1 MSIEFELLS
10 RLVKAVG
17 DGEDT
22 EAVLKIAKE
31 ATTVIKNGDRIEGL
45 LAERADLSRMICEAH
60 VVLESTQDR
69 AANDEP
75 GSAMLLVDV
84 AVRTLAEHAEK

>member
-22 EAVLKIAKE
+22 EAILKIAKQ
-31 ATTVIKNGDRIEGL
+31 ASAAIKNGDRIEEL
-45 LAERADLSRMICEAH
+45 LLKNAELSRMICEAH
-60 VVLESTQDR
+60 VVLESAQDR
-69 AANDEP
+69 AANDDP